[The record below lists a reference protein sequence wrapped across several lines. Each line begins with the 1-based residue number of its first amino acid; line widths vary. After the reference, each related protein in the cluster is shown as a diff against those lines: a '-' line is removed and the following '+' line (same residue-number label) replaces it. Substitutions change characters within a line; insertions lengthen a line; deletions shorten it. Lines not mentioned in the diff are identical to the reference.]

1 MLIKKSSKHSALNQQ
16 MAPVAKR
23 KRYPPD
29 KLAATTKAS
38 WDAKKIPGG
47 VKLIIPENMPSLNQW
62 KNWHWGKQDR
72 YKKMLA
78 QALAM
83 LARLAGSPQFAKA
96 SVQVIHF
103 HRVLRRRDEDNL
115 APKFLLDALCQAG
128 MLVDDNKDL
137 LTLLPAKFETD
148 RTAWRTEVYLWGQ
161 LAERVGGTQ
170 DLH

>member
-1 MLIKKSSKHSALNQQ
+1 
-16 MAPVAKR
+16 
-23 KRYPPD
+23 
-29 KLAATTKAS
+29 
-38 WDAKKIPGG
+38 
-47 VKLIIPENMPSLNQW
+47 MPSLNQW